1 MTSLVF
7 PDINV
12 WLAIAVSG
20 HVHHRRAALWYHSV
34 RSERVL
40 FCRITQLG
48 LLRLLTTQAVMGP
61 DVLTQRQAWSVYDRF
76 IAHGSQLAQE
86 PPALEESMR
95 LLTRHSQAS
104 PKLWADA
111 YLAAFAKESG
121 AQLIT
126 FDKALASGTNVV
138 LLS

>member
-1 MTSLVF
+1 MTSLDF

-20 HVHHRRAALWYHSV
+20 HVHHRRAALWYQSV
-34 RSERVL
+34 NSERVI

-48 LLRLLTTQAVMGP
+48 LLRLLTTEAIMGS
-61 DVLTQRQAWSVYDRF
+61 DVLTQRQAWSIYDRF
-76 IAHGSQLAQE
+76 IAHGSQLVDE
-86 PPALEESMR
+86 PPGLEESMR

-111 YLAAFAKESG
+111 YLAAFARESG

-126 FDKALASGTNVV
+126 FDKALASMSGAI
-138 LLS
+138 LLH